1 MNSTSQRGFYNVGGA
16 WPHLLAVL
24 ADYAHHF
31 EALYRDKL
39 LEHGHRASAELLQS
53 IHANVVT
60 ASGQIAV
67 DVDLA
72 SHWQYVE
79 WDTVPHWPP
88 MDAILRWITVKPI
101 LPTPDSRGRIPTPRQ
116 LAYLIGRAMAGK
128 SPNQA
133 NLKNPHGGTTG
144 THDLYDSVEQLNT
157 EYAERIEAAITE
169 DVGEMTDAILSTF
182 TDTHTR

>member
-1 MNSTSQRGFYNVGGA
+1 MNSTSQRGFYDVGGA

-116 LAYLIGRAMAGK
+116 LAFLISRKIARF
-128 SPNQA
+128 
-133 NLKNPHGGTTG
+133 GTKG